1 MSKVIPVAGIDVHVE
16 GDGAEAIV
24 MVHGWPDTYRLWDAQ
39 VHSLSDRYCCI
50 RFTLPG
56 FNAAHPRQA
65 YSLDEM
71 TSLFKQIIE
80 QVCPKQKVTLM
91 LHDWGCVFGYELY
104 TRNPQMVSRVIGVDI
119 GDHVSL
125 QQSRTLRESLMVFMY
140 QGWLALAWIFGGRIG
155 DLMTRVM
162 ARGLGCPSPQ
172 ASMHSQM
179 GYPYFMHWFGG
190 RQSYRRHRQ
199 PFMPS
204 CPMLFIYGSDK
215 PLMFHA
221 KAWADDLSRTRGNEV
236 VELDTGHWVM
246 SAQPERFNQ
255 VVNDWLSAVPAR

>member
-24 MVHGWPDTYRLWDAQ
+24 MVHG
-39 VHSLSDRYCCI
+39 C
-50 RFTLPG
+50 
-56 FNAAHPRQA
+56 
-65 YSLDEM
+65 
-71 TSLFKQIIE
+71 
-80 QVCPKQKVTLM
+80 
-91 LHDWGCVFGYELY
+91 
-104 TRNPQMVSRVIGVDI
+104 
-119 GDHVSL
+119 
-125 QQSRTLRESLMVFMY
+125 
-140 QGWLALAWIFGGRIG
+140 
-155 DLMTRVM
+155 
-162 ARGLGCPSPQ
+162 
-172 ASMHSQM
+172 
-179 GYPYFMHWFGG
+179 WFGG

-221 KAWADDLSRTRGNEV
+221 KAWTDDLLRTKGNEV

-255 VVNDWLSAVPAR
+255 VVNDWLSVVPAR